1 MDLAYRPMG
10 AADVEPCLC
19 LVEGEY
25 ADHPG
30 VFPHAAGT
38 CRRLLAEGRLNSMVL
53 EDRSRPPGERFAAFG
68 LTAFVSPEFLAGL
81 VREAHPDPAALVVAL
96 TRRGESPVLSLDAIR
111 RANSG
116 AGLSLLVLHYAEDV
130 QRLMPAVLESVRQQQ
145 PETFLYVHAGY
156 NLREVVR
163 EVRNAGQIPSL
174 QGSGFQIRAERDGR
188 WLVGIT
194 REEAQERPG
203 CYAAAIFRY
212 VPPRF
217 YFKPHE
223 QELLQRALLDEA
235 DGEIAAA
242 LNLSPSAVK
251 KRWAAIYDRA
261 SAVAPAL
268 FSEPPHEARPE
279 ARRGQEKR
287 RPLLR
292 YLRQHPEELRPAMPP
307 AP

>member
-19 LVEGEY
+19 LVEDEY
-25 ADHPG
+25 SEHPG
-30 VFPHAAGT
+30 VFPYAAGV

-68 LTAFVSPEFLAGL
+68 LSAFVSPEFLADV
-81 VREAHPDPAALVVAL
+81 VRGASPDPAALIVSL
-96 TRRGESPVLSLDAIR
+96 TRRGDSPVLSLDEIR
-111 RANSG
+111 RSNS
-116 AGLSLLVLHYAEDV
+116 APGLSLLVLHYAEDV
-130 QRLMPAVLESVRQQQ
+130 QRLTPQVLAAVRERQ

-156 NLREVVR
+156 RLREMVR
-163 EVRNAGQIPSL
+163 EVRDGRHVQSL
-174 QGSGFQIRAERDGR
+174 RESGFHVRSEGGGR

-194 REEAQERPG
+194 QEEAREHPG
-203 CYAAAIFRY
+203 RYAAAIFRHT
-212 VPPRF
+212 PPCF

-223 QELLQRALLDEA
+223 QELLQRALLDET
-235 DGEIAAA
+235 DEEIAAA
-242 LNLSPSAVK
+242 LGLSPSAVK
-251 KRWAAIYDRA
+251 KRWAAVYDRA
-261 SAVAPAL
+261 AAVAPAL
-268 FSEPPHEARPE
+268 FSDPPAEARSE

>member
-10 AADVEPCLC
+10 AADVESCLC
-19 LVEGEY
+19 LVEDEY

-30 VFPHAAGT
+30 VFPHAAGV
-38 CRRLLAEGRLNSMVL
+38 CRRLLAAQRLNSMVL
-53 EDRSRPPGERFAAFG
+53 EDRSRPPGQRLAAFG
-68 LTAFVSPEFLAGL
+68 LSVFVSPEFLAGV
-81 VREAHPDPAALVVAL
+81 VRDAHPNPAALVVVL
-96 TRRGESPVLSLDAIR
+96 TRRGDSPILSLDEIR

-130 QRLMPAVLESVRQQQ
+130 RRLTPEVWEAVRARQ

-156 NLREVVR
+156 RLREMVR
-163 EVRNAGQIPSL
+163 EVRDAGQILSM
-174 QGSGFQIRAERDGR
+174 QESGFYVRSERPGR
-188 WLVGIT
+188 SLLGIT

-212 VPPRF
+212 TPPCF

-223 QELLQRALLDEA
+223 QELLGRALLDET
-235 DGEIAAA
+235 DEEIAAA
-242 LNLSPSAVK
+242 LGLSPSAVK

-261 SAVAPAL
+261 AAVAPAL
-268 FSEPPHEARPE
+268 FSEPPAEARPQP
-279 ARRGQEKR
+279 RRGQEKR

-307 AP
+307 LP